1 MRLLVCQEIAARRRL
16 DDRFPEPC
24 AVGCYPQRHSHK
36 VVVEKRHDNV
46 KRTIETLSEQGVI
59 VRPQIE
65 DEPGTDTF
73 GRPRVTQVYRFSG
86 ERGKRGKRGKRD
98 SIIVVVQLCP
108 GFTARFVDRWQE
120 LEAKAAAPAPP
131 NFAAPVAAA
140 RAWAEQYEARMLAE
154 KTKGRRSPY
163 ATSL

>member
-86 ERGKRGKRGKRD
+86 EHDKRD
-98 SIIVVVQLCP
+98 SIIVVVQLWP

-131 NFAAPVAAA
+131 
-140 RAWAEQYEARMLAE
+140 
-154 KTKGRRSPY
+154 TSPPR
-163 ATSL
+163 